1 MKINTKYFGEVEINS
16 KEVLSFSKGLFGFE
30 SEKEFVLMHFDE
42 EDSIYCLQSLIEPS
56 LAFIVLN
63 PFNLFPQYK
72 PQLSDSELKSLSV
85 SSSTDLFYYV
95 ITVLREPFHESTV
108 NLKCPIAVN
117 LETKKA
123 RQIILENENY
133 SMRETFISKEEKEG
147 LSCSY

>member
-42 EDSIYCLQSLIEPS
+42 EDSIYCLQSLNEPS
-56 LAFIVLN
+56 LAFIVPN
-63 PFNLFPQYK
+63 PFDLFPQYK
-72 PQLSDSELKSLSV
+72 PQLSDSELKSLSA
-85 SSSTDLFYYV
+85 SSSTNLFYYV
-95 ITVLREPFHESTV
+95 IAVLREPFHESTV

-117 LETKKA
+117 SEAKKA